1 MDTSDDDRLAA
12 LLKRTQHAL
21 DVHLD
26 RSLQAIGLTR
36 AQYSALA
43 TLDAQTRLSNAE
55 LARRCHVTAQ
65 TMHRVVGLLER
76 AGQVG
81 RRSHPAHGRIQ
92 EIAITRRG
100 RSSVAKAR
108 KLVASVEDEVFA
120 GASDR
125 DVKVVRRVLRNAL
138 EAIEAA

>member
-1 MDTSDDDRLAA
+1 
-12 LLKRTQHAL
+12 
-21 DVHLD
+21 
-26 RSLQAIGLTR
+26 
-36 AQYSALA
+36 
-43 TLDAQTRLSNAE
+43 
-55 LARRCHVTAQ
+55 
-65 TMHRVVGLLER
+65 MHRVVGLLER